1 MFLFS
6 SCEFI
11 NSFTEKNEEIIE
23 LSFDKRKMSL
33 AIGEMNVLN
42 LTASKNQNGADIKWI
57 YDETKISAVT
67 DNYGAVI
74 TGLMPGNADITA
86 VCGSNSVS
94 CVITVSEETY
104 AVKVNNPY
112 VYASKDYVF
121 LKPAETVKV
130 TASLFGST
138 VSDMNGFTWSIDNPS
153 VASIV
158 SEGNYC
164 WITGAGE
171 GQAKISVKHNKSA
184 FGYSI
189 LVNCAADEKS
199 LCYITTKKNIV
210 TINLSEN
217 NSADLTLSL
226 VNNLK
231 PDIESSFSYS
241 FVDSNGSI
249 ISENIAVTSSFLT
262 DEGVNVT
269 VQASEPCECFLR
281 VSHPDALYDMDVLV
295 RVIKNADVSFI
306 DPSQTYVTVS
316 DSYSEN
322 IDISIRNFDDVVN
335 PELITWTFSENASD
349 YIDFIIFNGSE
360 NTGDSISIRGKKN
373 GCVKITVNYLNLP
386 SRDIIVLIRN
396 INSQAADASS
406 YITTTQNYIRMY
418 TDDSPKGISVYLINI
433 SQGEIDELEWKISN
447 HAADG
452 GGEVIKWKT
461 GNGTHSS
468 RSISL
473 SNNAA
478 AFCVIEPLKIG
489 TAYIDISH
497 PKAMYS
503 TRITVDV
510 VDKPQTAENTAYL
523 NLVSSP
529 VVKIKNGETKTIKV
543 KTGGG
548 ADNYEII
555 WTCEGNEN
563 MNVFPSGNECAVKS
577 PAAGSGLCFGY
588 VTASCQNAYPATFR
602 IITYDDEASI
612 SESNL
617 KVIYSYAT
625 SHTVNEGRTVRLQ
638 LESSGL
644 NSSDIITWSIE
655 KGDENIILFTQD
667 SNKTAVVEGIKSGNT
682 VIKASCEGCSDVKFF
697 IKIVPENILENT
709 KSSLK
714 LTSSPVIK
722 IKNGEY
728 CSVKVNYTGTGNS
741 SYINWEAFGEVTVSG
756 LGTECIITAPSSG
769 SGIRQSS
776 VTASYPGAY
785 PVTFSVIT
793 YDDETEVNDLQI
805 KSIYS
810 YSTLKTVQT
819 GSEVFLEL
827 ETEGFDSKP
836 EILWKIVSGSE
847 NIILSTKNSDK
858 TAVIEGIKSGETVI
872 KASCEGCAD
881 VFFVVKIADAASFDM
896 SAGWINICSSPVVTI
911 KNGGDETIKV
921 NLCGNAVSDS
931 VEWSCEGNIS
941 LLPVGNQCVVK
952 SPAAGSGICYGTVT
966 ACYPGSCSVNFNII
980 TYDDITL
987 INDENSKCIYSYS
1000 TSSVVEIGSYARL
1013 TVETAGFKTEP
1024 DLKWNIISGEDCI
1037 VLSTQNSNKTS
1048 CVEGIK
1054 PGNAVIKVS
1063 CSDCSPVLFYVKV
1076 LEKENL
1082 IPEDFVFNLIS
1093 SPNIELKNG
1102 SSALLEVN
1110 YLGTGDENLI
1120 QWSSTGPV
1128 SISGFGT
1135 KCSVTAPKTGFGGA
1149 CSTVTASYPGANS
1162 VSFNIVTY
1170 DTSSE
1175 KDLNTFKNIYAS
1187 SSTINSIYVD
1197 DTVELKIKAEGFE
1210 MFNGPAVN
1218 WSIVFGEDNA
1228 VIYTKNSN
1236 KTCVVEGI
1244 NAGNAIIKA
1253 SCEGCSDIVFLVK
1266 ISKFGI
1272 IEPQEPCYLTT
1283 DTNVMYFD
1291 DEEDSKNITVG
1302 LVNMEESVFTA
1313 LKWEIIGNGFEVI
1326 SNGNTASVVCTDYE
1340 SEALLKITH
1349 ELSENELYV
1358 NLKSG
1363 ERFEYKNNDVCL
1375 ISVNQD
1381 IVELNVSQDDF
1392 CVIAALNHTEAS
1404 DNTNYEKNFSFKCES
1419 PEIAEI
1425 SYVNLSDKCYV
1436 RPLKNGITKLIVSHP
1451 DAAFDKEVILIVYQN
1466 ENAVKLPYIT
1476 TKTNVITVVQGEYVP
1491 ASVSLENSSSCDVSK
1506 WIWKSKNS
1514 RIADVIA
1521 NNGTTCMVSGNTPG
1535 VTQVSVSHDDC
1546 SYPLDI
1552 TVVVLDKNSVNENP
1566 YIKTD
1571 SNIITLKNGSS
1582 TVLKA
1587 SMIGGSDEDLN
1598 YFRFSSSNNYAILVN
1613 SSGETAYIKGLQSG
1627 TGYITVYNSRYP
1639 ESYSK
1644 TVLVVVEDIENDDVY
1659 ISVTP
1664 NSIIKLSP
1672 DSKDLTIIEASLVNG
1687 DVLDAENFV
1696 WWADDYNIVSITSI
1710 AGKCSIVPTGKT
1722 GLTKIHVSHHKALK
1736 TADILVSVTNYDKFS
1751 FPSSSKTISA
1761 EKLYFIPLEIPA
1773 VEEDYIIEYSSSNP
1787 DVCIIEGSKSV
1798 AWLCGV
1804 SYGMTSLR
1812 ASMLSS
1818 VDNSVLATTEMM
1830 VSVSETDPLKPVI
1843 SLGDVII
1850 NEQAGN
1856 SRTFTA
1862 FISNVDESER
1872 YNLKWSIKNKD
1883 SGITIMNEDADKS
1896 FTGPDCYVTFES
1908 GGDYVLVCEHPKFGV
1923 SSEIYIKVEEKGEL
1937 DIELSSSL
1945 EIVYK
1950 EDGSFTLSANIIN
1963 GSASDYSNIEWSAVK
1978 VNGLSVVS
1986 VSKTKGK
1993 NCTVSPKNIGQTSVV
2008 ARLPNGAKAVCIVI
2022 VKASVEISFDTTSV
2036 HVIPGYT
2043 QTVSYTTTPADV
2055 SINWYSQLTQSSS
2068 SFDDLE
2074 EYFSFEDDPVKKQLH
2089 ITGIKDYQNGSKV
2102 AGTITAAATGAN
2114 SSNLPV
2120 LKVYVE
2126 YNQELRLVHHDS
2138 GNFLTQLHNNNPDTA
2153 NVSVFDIIY
2162 SPADMDI
2169 DLSCEGSVFACIGN
2183 TSLHKE
2189 NENETSGIKLGNIQ
2203 KSLISENGT
2212 EKAKIS
2218 VALIPT
2224 TECTKNITVSA
2235 SIPSDTS
2242 GRYSVKKSFIYT
2254 AYYDKYDIELVPL
2267 QDMEDA
2273 EAGPIKNSMQNAF
2286 TSFVDTN
2293 GKLTKINL
2301 SDGEEAVFYLKITNE
2316 NAAGQILSLGKKQW
2330 SPNLSNL
2337 NFNNRNSDFNESPDL
2352 GERSSR
2358 ADTYFREHKP
2368 IDVAKKNRHTNPYE
2382 GLIYIKEDSNS
2393 IPNTT
2398 VYRLGHAWDYYKDIP
2413 DFSEIDPNTTTW
2425 EEFFKDHK
2433 FDNKTDNRTSFF
2445 DKLKDVDWWVV
2456 NKEVFH
2462 NGKTAFKHKNM
2473 EQLSSTW
2480 IKGNNFRQGN
2490 WVDHFI
2496 QRHWLRHN
2504 LEGKT
2509 ICEWET
2515 NGSNYKNN
2523 PTKSFELNKGYFK
2536 SCIPFVVSTEE
2547 LQNNKTVVRPDYAD
2561 SNPDF
2566 YNGGLNDYNA
2576 DRLLYKNSDRWDT
2589 DVILQYCRISKL
2601 LIPSYEYIAPTICK
2615 NTTAVQIG
2623 AGTLDVQYKD
2633 GKGITHKQ
2641 EYLINVDIFKRDCE
2655 AYTNGKWQT
2664 EILWDD
2670 NTKNNVTHYVLG
2682 DSVFDYSVLQEPFL
2696 IVNKTKM
2703 ELSRFSFNTDE
2714 SLSIP
2719 YEIFPKDSVLTI
2731 TLEDQ
2736 WEKAALRIKNAD
2748 SITKNADSVSYSF
2761 SSHLSDSYSSE
2772 VGTGNIEFEVLNY
2785 DLLNGDDISTASSD
2799 KNITIKIKSSSGEEE
2814 NVSCVIKPS
2823 DCFVPVG
2830 GAAEEKLKKMIVIK
2844 DGQTSSF
2851 TLKNLN
2857 QSSSKKEVA
2866 DVSFFPADTIAQ
2878 GSSNFARSLKT
2889 NFGITS
2895 YDDECK
2901 KVSVKLIPESSDDD
2915 YDYWSSDEI
2924 SVTVSHN
2931 TDYGVKWP
2939 NKGSGHP
2946 TPVLNL
2952 YKDSKS
2958 RLDAASSSANKIS
2971 VIKDVMNTPR
2981 TGLAS
2986 STIGMHYENC
2996 ILIKSPESYQY
3007 AFVGVILIDFGNWD
3021 HDYIPVFVDVC
3032 EVSDEPPS
3040 CCRNVIC
3047 TDFCDYFYDDE
3058 DYYEHTH
3065 FLGIQ
3070 P

>member
-94 CVITVSEETY
+94 CVVTVSEETY

-189 LVNCAADEKS
+189 LLNCAADEKS

-510 VDKPQTAENTAYL
+510 VDKPQTVENTAYL

-563 MNVFPSGNECAVKS
+563 MNIFPSGNECAVKS

-819 GSEVFLEL
+819 GSEVFFEL

-836 EILWKIVSGSE
+836 EISWKIISGSE

-858 TAVIEGIKSGETVI
+858 TAVIEGVKSGETVI

-952 SPAAGSGICYGTVT
+952 SPAFGSGIKQSSVV
-966 ACYPGSCSVNFNII
+966 ASYPGSYPVNFNVI

-1013 TVETAGFKTEP
+1013 TVENAGFKTEP
-1024 DLKWNIISGEDCI
+1024 DLKWDIISGEDCI
-1037 VLSTQNSNKTS
+1037 ILSTQDSNKT
-1048 CVEGIK
+1048 CVVEGVK
-1054 PGNAVIKVS
+1054 SGSAVIKVS

-1076 LEKENL
+1076 IEKENS
-1082 IPEDFVFNLIS
+1082 IPENFVFNLIS

-1102 SSALLEVN
+1102 TSELIEVK
-1110 YLGTGDENLI
+1110 YVGSGDENLI

-1128 SISGFGT
+1128 SISGFGS
-1135 KCSVTAPKTGFGGA
+1135 KCTVTAPKTGFGGA
-1149 CSTVTASYPGANS
+1149 KSTVTASYPGAYPVTFS
-1162 VSFNIVTY
+1162 VVTY
-1170 DTSSE
+1170 DTSAQ
-1175 KDLNTFKNIYAS
+1175 KQLNTFKNIYAS
-1187 SSTINSIYVD
+1187 SSIINSIYVD
-1197 DTVELKIKAEGFE
+1197 DTVELKISAEGFE
-1210 MFNGPAVN
+1210 MFNGPSVN

-1228 VIYTKNSN
+1228 GIYTKNSN
-1236 KTCVVEGI
+1236 KTCVVEGL

-1253 SCEGCSDIVFLVK
+1253 SCDGCSDIVFLVK

-1272 IEPQEPCYLTT
+1272 IKPNEPCYLTT

-1291 DEEDSKNITVG
+1291 NEDDSKNITVG
-1302 LVNMEESVFTA
+1302 LVNMEESVFND
-1313 LKWEIIGNGFEVI
+1313 LNWEIIGNGFEVI
-1326 SNGNTASVVCTDYE
+1326 SNGNKASVICIDYE

-1349 ELSENELYV
+1349 ELSQNELYV

-1363 ERFEYKNNDVCL
+1363 EQFEYKNNDVCL

-1381 IVELNVSQDDF
+1381 IVELNVGQDDF
-1392 CVIAALNHTEAS
+1392 CVIAALNHTEVS

-1436 RPLKNGITKLIVSHP
+1436 KPIKNGITKLIVSHP

-1466 ENAVKLPYIT
+1466 KNAVKLPYIT
-1476 TKTNVITVVQGEYVP
+1476 TKTNVITVVQGEYAP

-1506 WIWKSKNS
+1506 WRWKSKNS
-1514 RIADVIA
+1514 QIANVIA

-1535 VTQVSVSHDDC
+1535 VTQISVKHDDC

-1552 TVVVLDKNSVNENP
+1552 IVVVLDKTVVNENP

-1571 SNIITLKNGSS
+1571 SNIITLKKGSS

-1639 ESYSK
+1639 DSYSK

-1664 NSIIKLSP
+1664 NNIIKLSP
-1672 DSKDLTIIEASLVNG
+1672 DNKELTIIEASLVNG
-1687 DVLDAENFV
+1687 DVLDAENFI

-1722 GLTKIHVSHHKALK
+1722 GFTKIHVSHHKALK

-1751 FPSSSKTISA
+1751 FPSSSKSISA
-1761 EKLYFIPLEIPA
+1761 EKLYFIPLEVPA
-1773 VEEDYIIEYSSSNP
+1773 VEEDYIIEYFSSNP
-1787 DVCIIEGSKSV
+1787 EVCIIEGSKSV

-1812 ASMLSS
+1812 ASILST

-1872 YNLKWSIKNKD
+1872 YNLKWSIKNKT

-1908 GGDYVLVCEHPKFGV
+1908 GGDYVLVCEHPKYGV

-1937 DIELSSSL
+1937 DIELSSNL

-1963 GSASDYSNIEWSAVK
+1963 GTASDYSNIEWSAVK

-1986 VSKTKGK
+1986 VSKSKDK
-1993 NCTVSPKNIGQTSVV
+1993 NCIVSPKNIGQTSVV

-2043 QTVSYTTTPADV
+2043 QTVNYTTNPADV
-2055 SINWYSQLTQSSS
+2055 SINWYSQFTQSSS
-2068 SFDDLE
+2068 SFNELE

-2089 ITGIKDYQNGSKV
+2089 ITGIKDYQNGSKN
-2102 AGTITAAATGAN
+2102 AGTIIAAATGAN
-2114 SSNLPV
+2114 SANLPV
-2120 LKVYVE
+2120 LKVFVE
-2126 YNQELRLVHHDS
+2126 YNQELRLSHHDS
-2138 GNFLTQLHNNNPDTA
+2138 GNFLTQLHNNKPDTD

-2162 SPADMDI
+2162 SPTDMDI
-2169 DLSCEGSVFACIGN
+2169 DLYCDNSIFACIGN
-2183 TSLHKE
+2183 TSLHKKQE
-2189 NENETSGIKLGNIQ
+2189 DETSGIKIGNIQ
-2203 KSLISENGT
+2203 KSLFVENGT

-2218 VALIPT
+2218 VAFIPT
-2224 TECTKNITVSA
+2224 TECTKNITVVA
-2235 SIPSDTS
+2235 SIPSDTN
-2242 GRYSVKKSFIYT
+2242 GQYAVKKSFSYT
-2254 AYYDKYDIELVPL
+2254 AYYEKYDIELVPL
-2267 QDMEDA
+2267 QDMNDA
-2273 EAGPIKNSMQNAF
+2273 EAGPIKDSMKNAF
-2286 TSFVDTN
+2286 TSFVNTE
-2293 GKLTKINL
+2293 GKLTTINL

-2316 NAAGQILSLGKKQW
+2316 NAAGQIQSLKW
-2330 SPNLSNL
+2330 APNLQ
-2337 NFNNRNSDFNESPDL
+2337 NFNNKDSEFNESPDL
-2352 GERSSR
+2352 KDRKSR
-2358 ADTYFREHKP
+2358 ASTYFGVYNP
-2368 IDVAKKNRHTNPYE
+2368 IDVAKNNKSPTK
-2382 GLIYIKEDSNS
+2382 GLIYITKDSNS

-2398 VYRLGHAWDYYKDIP
+2398 IYRLGHAWDYYKDIP
-2413 DFSEIDPNTTTW
+2413 DFSSIDSKTTSW
-2425 EEFFKDHK
+2425 KDFFKAYNFDPK
-2433 FDNKTDNRTSFF
+2433 FFQ
-2445 DKLKDVDWWVV
+2445 KLSDVDWWVV
-2456 NKEVFH
+2456 NREVFYK
-2462 NGKTAFKHKNM
+2462 GKTAFKHKNM

-2480 IKGNNFRQGN
+2480 IMGNNYRDGN
-2490 WVDHFI
+2490 MFSTYI
-2496 QRHWLRHN
+2496 QSQWLKHTLESKIRLQWRNTN
-2504 LEGKT
+2504 LTDKT
-2509 ICEWET
+2509 KDFALDE
-2515 NGSNYKNN
+2515 
-2523 PTKSFELNKGYFK
+2523 GYFRA
-2536 SCIPFVVSTEE
+2536 CLPFVVSKDE
-2547 LQNNKTVVRPDYAD
+2547 LQNNKTVVRPDTAD
-2561 SNPDF
+2561 LLVPS
-2566 YNGGLNDYNA
+2566 GGGYDDDNA
-2576 DRLLYKNSDRWDT
+2576 NRLLYKYSDNYWD
-2589 DVILQYCRISKL
+2589 DGSASYCQISKL

-2615 NTTAVQIG
+2615 DTTSKQIG
-2623 AGTLDVQYKD
+2623 AGTLDVQYTD
-2633 GKGITHKQ
+2633 GKGTLHTQ
-2641 EYLINVDIFKRDCE
+2641 EYRINVNIFKRDCE
-2655 AYTNGKWQT
+2655 AYTNGKWKT
-2664 EILWDD
+2664 ENLLDE
-2670 NTKNNVTHYVLG
+2670 NTQKNVTHYVLG
-2682 DSVFDYSVLQEPFL
+2682 DSVFDYSVVQDPFL
-2696 IVNKTKM
+2696 IVDKQQM
-2703 ELSRFSFNTDE
+2703 ELSRFSNSPE

-2731 TLEDQ
+2731 TLEGQ
-2736 WEKAALRIKNAD
+2736 WEKAPLTIKNAD
-2748 SITKNADSVSYSF
+2748 SITKNADSVTYSF
-2761 SSHLSDSYSSE
+2761 SSHLSDSYFSD
-2772 VGTGNIEFEVLNY
+2772 VGIGNIEFEVVNY
-2785 DLLNGDDISTASSD
+2785 DLLNGDDISSVSAD
-2799 KNITIKIKSSSGEEE
+2799 KKFDIKIESSTGVEC
-2814 NVSCVIKPS
+2814 NVPCTIKPS
-2823 DCFVPVG
+2823 DFFVPVG
-2830 GAAEEKLKKMIVIK
+2830 GTVEQKLKKMIVIK
-2844 DGQTSSF
+2844 DGQSADF
-2851 TLKNLN
+2851 VLKNLN
-2857 QSSSKKEVA
+2857 QQSSSQKELYSVN
-2866 DVSFFPADTIAQ
+2866 FFSAKTIAEA
-2878 GSSNFARSLKT
+2878 SSDFTRSLQS

-2895 YDDECK
+2895 YDDECE
-2901 KVSVKLIPESSDDD
+2901 KVVVKISENDYCDCNDDD
-2915 YDYWSSDEI
+2915 CPGHYINADI
-2924 SVTVSHN
+2924 NVNVRHT
-2931 TDYGVKWP
+2931 TDYGVKWKSKP
-2939 NKGSGHP
+2939 YGHP
-2946 TPVLNL
+2946 DGVLNL
-2952 YKDSKS
+2952 YKDSQARFK
-2958 RLDAASSSANKIS
+2958 AASSYADKIS

-2981 TGLAS
+2981 YNLGS
-2986 STIGMHYENC
+2986 STIGLHYENC
-2996 ILIKSPESYQY
+2996 RLIKSPESYQY
-3007 AFVGVILIDFGNWD
+3007 AFVGVILLTFGD
-3021 HDYIPVFVDVC
+3021 DYSHDYHDYIPVFVDVC
-3032 EVSDEPPS
+3032 EVSDEPPD
-3040 CCRNVIC
+3040 CCKNVIC
-3047 TDFCDYFYDDE
+3047 TDYDDYFYSDE
-3058 DYYEHTH
+3058 DYEPHTH
-3065 FLGIQ
+3065 FNL
-3070 P
+3070 